1 MSSHYSTKRFN
12 DQNVSM
18 IKSVKKIQTVKL
30 NFVINN
36 PPSMPF
42 CHKISLLPK
51 RIHVQFTKAHPI
63 SYYRVQKLHNT
74 R

>member
-1 MSSHYSTKRFN
+1 MSSYYSTKRFN

-30 NFVINN
+30 NLVINN

-42 CHKISLLPK
+42 SHKISLLPK
-51 RIHVQFTKAHPI
+51 RVHVQFTKAHPI
-63 SYYRVQKLHNT
+63 SYYRVQTLHNT
-74 R
+74 